1 MILSNMTNFDKDWAS
16 LFIRKTDAYWWSCL
30 LFSFAEV
37 IGIISKDTVNPGVS
51 TSPLIFAPFE
61 WTQTDPICNAV
72 WQFCAHSIHKKE
84 GFSFVTVVYTRQ
96 IIFWQQQ
103 YISDHEFF
111 ARKEAALFHLKC
123 FELVND
129 VFSDTLK
136 YKCNL
141 LLFLFTIERTK
152 KKPKASNKREVPLKT
167 KSIFPAKRTK

>member
-16 LFIRKTDAYWWSCL
+16 LFIRKTDAYWWSYL

-111 ARKEAALFHLKC
+111 ARKEAALFDLKC

-129 VFSDTLK
+129 VFSDTL
-136 YKCNL
+136 
-141 LLFLFTIERTK
+141 
-152 KKPKASNKREVPLKT
+152 
-167 KSIFPAKRTK
+167 

>member
-1 MILSNMTNFDKDWAS
+1 MSIFFSGDNSIACHDLIKHDKFWQGLGQS
-16 LFIRKTDAYWWSCL
+16 IHKENRCVSMKLFI
-30 LFSFAEV
+30 AEV

-72 WQFCAHSIHKKE
+72 WQFYAHSIHKKE

-111 ARKEAALFHLKC
+111 ARKEAALFDLKC

-129 VFSDTLK
+129 VFSDTL
-136 YKCNL
+136 
-141 LLFLFTIERTK
+141 
-152 KKPKASNKREVPLKT
+152 
-167 KSIFPAKRTK
+167 